1 MINNPAGRVVDHQV
15 YCRQLQWKV
24 AWTLPGSR
32 KRITTPRSITHTTSM
47 PLEMLV
53 TTRSFCFLGTIYT
66 VWETCTTTPMDRIQ
80 CYASIVESVTE
91 VITEHKEFG
100 TIWPSAWSSV
110 CGHQTILKRRKKRTP
125 DNIVR
130 EFLTDP
136 SAPKADPQRPNLDCL
151 LCNSKLKP
159 RLCPRM
165 IVPLPPLYFTAFIR
179 RFPDPEGV
187 Y

>member
-1 MINNPAGRVVDHQV
+1 MRRKIIVNSYVEQRGSGEDFSLTQVTPASSPTPSPTPSSTPSTPPATAEIFMINNPAGRVVDHQV

-24 AWTLPGSR
+24 AWSLPGSR

-66 VWETCTTTPMDRIQ
+66 IWETCTTTPMDRIQ
-80 CYASIVESVTE
+80 GYASIVESVTE

-110 CGHQTILKRRKKRTP
+110 CGHQTILKRRKKGHQT
-125 DNIVR
+125 I
-130 EFLTDP
+130 
-136 SAPKADPQRPNLDCL
+136 
-151 LCNSKLKP
+151 
-159 RLCPRM
+159 
-165 IVPLPPLYFTAFIR
+165 
-179 RFPDPEGV
+179 
-187 Y
+187 